1 MKIGYQTKYGIC
13 LCGDSLEL
21 ISKLKDNSVNL
32 VMTSPPFALQRQ
44 KDYGNKEQHE
54 YVDWFCGFA
63 KLIKDKLCDDG
74 SFVIDLGGAYKKGKP
89 IRSLYNFRLLIKLCD
104 EYGYHLAEEFYWYNP
119 AKLPGPIEWVN
130 KRKIRAKDAV
140 NTIWWLTKNEFPK
153 ADITKVL
160 NPYSDKMKKL
170 IENPGKYY
178 TPKERPSGHDISKG
192 FGNNNGGS
200 IPSNLLQIANS
211 ESNTPYLKYCKE
223 LGVRGHSARFP
234 IALPEFFIKYL
245 TDENDLVVDIFAGSN
260 TTGQAAEKL
269 KRHWMSMELSKDYVA
284 SSTFRFAEDATQAKE
299 YYRSI
304 LDNNFINID
313 Y

>member
-54 YVDWFCGFA
+54 YVDWFCEFA
-63 KLIKDKLCDDG
+63 KLVKDKLCDDG

-160 NPYSDKMKKL
+160 NPYSDKMKRL
-170 IENPGKYY
+170 IENPEKYY

-284 SSTFRFAEDATQAKE
+284 SSTFRFAEDTTQAKE

>member
-1 MKIGYQTKYGIC
+1 
-13 LCGDSLEL
+13 
-21 ISKLKDNSVNL
+21 
-32 VMTSPPFALQRQ
+32 MTSPPFALQRQ

-54 YVDWFCGFA
+54 YIDWFCEFA
-63 KLIKDKLCDDG
+63 KLVRNKLCDNG
-74 SFVIDLGGAYKKGKP
+74 SFVIDLGGAYKKGVP

-104 EYGYHLAEEFYWYNP
+104 EYDFHLAEEFYWYNP

-140 NTIWWLTKNEFPK
+140 NTVWWLTKNEFPK

-160 NPYSDKMKKL
+160 NPYSEKMKKL
-170 IENPGKYY
+170 IENPAKYY
-178 TPKERPSGHDISKG
+178 TPKGRPSGHDISEG
-192 FGNNNGGS
+192 FGNDNGGS

-223 LGVRGHSARFP
+223 LGVKGHSARFP

-269 KRHWMSMELSKDYVA
+269 KRHWISMDLSKEYVA
-284 SSTFRFAEDATQAKE
+284 SSAFRFAEDTTKAQE
-299 YYRSI
+299 YYQSI
-304 LDNNFINID
+304 LDNKFINIAD
-313 Y
+313 

>member
-1 MKIGYQTKYGIC
+1 MNIGYETQYGKCI
-13 LCGDSLEL
+13 CGDSLDL
-21 ISKLKDNSVNL
+21 LSTLKDGSVNL

-54 YVDWFCGFA
+54 YVDWFCNFA
-63 KLIKDKLCDDG
+63 KLVKKKLADDG

-89 IRSLYNFRLLIKLCD
+89 VRSLYNFRLLIKLCD
-104 EYGYHLAEEFYWYNP
+104 DYGFHLAEEFYWYNP

-140 NTIWWLTKNEFPK
+140 NTVWWLAKSEFPK

-160 NPYSDKMKKL
+160 NPYSEQMKKL
-170 IENPGKYY
+170 IKNPEKYY

-223 LGVRGHSARFP
+223 LDIKGHSARFP

-245 TDENDLVVDIFAGSN
+245 TNENDLVVDIFSGSN

-269 KRHWMSMELSKDYVA
+269 KRRWISMELSKEYVA
-284 SSTFRFAEDATQAKE
+284 SSVFRFSKDVTLASIYYKE
-299 YYRSI
+299 I
-304 LDNNFINID
+304 LNDKFIKI
-313 Y
+313 